1 MGEGAFHD
9 LTLRDVVTIFKC
21 KNTHS
26 NGLTKNTQI
35 TVIVGRDTVQKKIV
49 HFISHILSFSIRNK
63 ITNNHRPT

>member
-35 TVIVGRDTVQKKIV
+35 TVIHSWSRYSAEKNCTFYFTYFKFFYKK
-49 HFISHILSFSIRNK
+49 
-63 ITNNHRPT
+63 